1 MSSRSLSENLNAA
14 PCAESHE
21 AAASL
26 EHTMTN
32 HLMEQTRAY
41 SREEDEDGRADE
53 DPNTGTDSSAIKA
66 AAPILQS
73 EDDEMLD
80 EDAPK

>member
-1 MSSRSLSENLNAA
+1 
-14 PCAESHE
+14 
-21 AAASL
+21 
-26 EHTMTN
+26 
-32 HLMEQTRAY
+32 MEQTRAY
-41 SREEDEDGRADE
+41 SCEEDEDERAHE

-73 EDDEMLD
+73 EDDELFD